1 MELDFASNIEQP
13 DEVIL
18 QELPDGQSIL
28 LNTQSEHYFGLD
40 KIGNSF
46 YKRLVESKTIQ
57 EAFHTLNTT
66 YDTEPENLKADL
78 QEFIN
83 NLVKHDLL
91 KIKTTE

>member
-1 MELDFASNIEQP
+1 MELDFTSNIEQP

-18 QELPDGQSIL
+18 QELTDGESIL

-46 YKRLVESKTIQ
+46 YKCLVKSKTIQ
-57 EAFHTLNTT
+57 EAFYTLNTT
-66 YDTEPENLKADL
+66 YNTDPKTLKTDL
-78 QEFIN
+78 QEFIT

-91 KIKTTE
+91 KIK

>member
-1 MELDFASNIEQP
+1 MELDFTSNIEQP

-18 QELPDGQSIL
+18 QELTDGESIL

-46 YKRLVESKTIQ
+46 YKCLVKSKTIQ
-57 EAFHTLNTT
+57 EAFYTLNTT
-66 YDTEPENLKADL
+66 YNTDPETLKTDL
-78 QEFIN
+78 QEFIT

-91 KIKTTE
+91 KIK